1 MSLTRTPKQYFE
13 ILGEIT
19 DEFKGVKR
27 SNVKRAIKNL
37 YQNAIIEEVK
47 NLDGTIKIMLTKA
60 GKRWAEL
67 SSLDELIIKRPKDWD
82 GNWRIVI
89 FDIPERLKKVR
100 DSLHMHLRNL
110 GFIELQKS
118 VFIYPFPCL
127 KEIGYIIKFYNIQ
140 KFVRIL
146 TANSID
152 DEEELMKR
160 FGL

>member
-1 MSLTRTPKQYFE
+1 MTVFIEPVRQGGLVLFYMKM
-13 ILGEIT
+13 GE
-19 DEFKGVKR
+19 KGSFVIQ
-27 SNVKRAIKNL
+27 S
-37 YQNAIIEEVK
+37 EEVK

-67 SSLDELIIKRPKDWD
+67 SSLDELEIKRPKKWD

-89 FDIPERLKKVR
+89 FDIPEQLKKVR